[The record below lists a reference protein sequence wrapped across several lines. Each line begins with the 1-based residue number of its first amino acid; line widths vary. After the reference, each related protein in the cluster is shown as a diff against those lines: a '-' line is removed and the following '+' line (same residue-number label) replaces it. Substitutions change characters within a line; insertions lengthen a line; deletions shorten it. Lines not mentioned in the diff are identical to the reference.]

1 MTDGTS
7 GPISASARFWVFG
20 YGSLMW
26 NPGFDHEVRA
36 AALLRGYH
44 RAFCMVS
51 HRHRG
56 TREVPGLVLAL
67 APGGSCLG
75 RAYRVADAEVDT
87 VLAYLDDRELP
98 DYAYLPRTVPVRL
111 YDDEGHLGERVEAHT
126 YVADVRRTD
135 QCLPGL
141 SLEEAAVYIRRAHG
155 LQGSNADYLANTI
168 AHLDEL
174 GIEEGRLHALQALVA
189 GEG

>member
-1 MTDGTS
+1 MTDKTS
-7 GPISASARFWVFG
+7 PDSRFWVFG

-26 NPGFDHEVRA
+26 NPGFDYEVRA
-36 AALLRGYH
+36 AALLHGHH

-51 HRHRG
+51 YRHRG
-56 TREVPGLVLAL
+56 TRAVPGLVLAL

-75 RAYRVADAEVDT
+75 RAYRVADAKVDD

-98 DYAYLPRTVPVRL
+98 EYAYLPRTVPVRL
-111 YDDEGHLGERVEAHT
+111 YDEAGRPAERVEAHT

-135 QCLPGL
+135 QCKTKL

-174 GIEEGRLHALQALVA
+174 GIKEGRLHALQAIV
-189 GEG
+189 EGG

>member
-1 MTDGTS
+1 MA
-7 GPISASARFWVFG
+7 GPKSASGRFWVFG

-26 NPGFDHEVRA
+26 NPGFDYEVRA

-44 RAFCMVS
+44 RAFCMIS

-56 TREVPGLVLAL
+56 TKEVPGLVLAL

-75 RAYRVADAEVDT
+75 RAYRVADAKVDD

-98 DYAYLPRTVPVRL
+98 EYAYLPRSVPVQL
-111 YDDEGHLGERVEAHT
+111 YDDAGRLAERVTAHT

-135 QCLPGL
+135 QCVPKL

-155 LQGSNADYLANTI
+155 LQGSNAEYLANTI

-174 GIEEGRLHALQALVA
+174 GIKEGRLHALQAIVES
-189 GEG
+189 G

>member
-1 MTDGTS
+1 MTGPKS
-7 GPISASARFWVFG
+7 GSYSSSGRFWVFG

-26 NPGFDHEVRA
+26 NPGFDYEVRA

-44 RAFCMVS
+44 RAFCMIS

-56 TREVPGLVLAL
+56 TKEVPGLVLAL

-75 RAYRVADAEVDT
+75 RAYRVADAKVDD

-98 DYAYLPRTVPVRL
+98 EYAYLPRSVPMQL
-111 YDDEGHLGERVEAHT
+111 YDDAGRLAERVTAHT

-135 QCLPGL
+135 QCVPKL

-155 LQGSNADYLANTI
+155 LQGSNAEYLANTI

-174 GIEEGRLHALQALVA
+174 GIKEGRLHALQAIV
-189 GEG
+189 ENE